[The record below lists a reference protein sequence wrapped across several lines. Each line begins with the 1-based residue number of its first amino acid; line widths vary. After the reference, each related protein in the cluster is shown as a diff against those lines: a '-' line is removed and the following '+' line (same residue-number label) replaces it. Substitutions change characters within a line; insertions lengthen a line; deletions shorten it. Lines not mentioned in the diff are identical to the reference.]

1 MLSHFA
7 KKVLTCC
14 QAASGV
20 GILDECL
27 RAYDEVKMGHR
38 WLYIIFR
45 VSEDL
50 KICVDEKG
58 GHGESS
64 SSRRKREDR
73 RDYKTKKHGGDYKTK
88 RHRRDYKTGAYR
100 RL

>member
-1 MLSHFA
+1 M
-7 KKVLTCC
+7 
-14 QAASGV
+14 

-58 GHGESS
+58 GHGQFLHDV
-64 SSRRKREDR
+64 RQ
-73 RDYKTKKHGGDYKTK
+73 Y
-88 RHRRDYKTGAYR
+88 
-100 RL
+100 

>member
-1 MLSHFA
+1 M
-7 KKVLTCC
+7 CC

-58 GHGESS
+58 GHGQFLHDV
-64 SSRRKREDR
+64 RQYLAKPD
-73 RDYKTKKHGGDYKTK
+73 TN
-88 RHRRDYKTGAYR
+88 RHTDK
-100 RL
+100 